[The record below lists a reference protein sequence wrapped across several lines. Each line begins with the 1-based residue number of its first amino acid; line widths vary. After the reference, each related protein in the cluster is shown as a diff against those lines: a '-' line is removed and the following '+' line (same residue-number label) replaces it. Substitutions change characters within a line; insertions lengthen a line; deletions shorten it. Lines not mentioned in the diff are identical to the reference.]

1 MTDKAKQTPLKSIGA
16 QALVELSRKC
26 FHEKLRKKDKFR
38 SLFRVKW
45 SQKFVVVAH
54 ACLYIY
60 GDEESKNYDTAFSM
74 AVFKCVNE
82 HKNGDRYFYLTFN
95 DPDWEHIVF
104 CCDSNKSQKKW
115 MKTLKAAIDQAS
127 DSGIG
132 HDDEAEQTDDED
144 SDDETDNISAMTAA
158 KRPDTYMQINDS
170 DVLSTALQVEPRSAV
185 LMPQNHT
192 RKEHRDDMDNHS
204 KLKSTNY
211 RLSSS
216 SISSTDSESAYLIVS
231 GGKESLV
238 PTAGACCTSKCN
250 NDEEPH
256 YEIPDSNLSPSNKTK
271 QVKSV
276 TTRDKPRSAVPLS
289 QHHNPAG
296 SVQPHLS
303 LVQEAGIPLQE
314 EPLYNNCHGS
324 AQPHLPLVQ
333 EAGLPLQEEPLYNNC
348 QETES
353 INTIGHVSVRLGN
366 SPTAL
371 KKKGKSTKIP
381 VNKHDQPT
389 PKLSTTIRK
398 TLPRS
403 SQSAKLQEDME
414 ARLHKKGS
422 AQQTLPLVQEAG
434 TLTQEEPLYNNC
446 QEHADD
452 QTLTLKMKRAK
463 ELVNHNPDDKDE
475 NCYEDVLQGRGT
487 HDISTDHLGNDGKHS
502 HGQRQIK
509 RETESTNSIGHV
521 SGRQDNSSTALK
533 KKGKITKIPVNV
545 HGQPTPKLSTTIS
558 KTLPRSSQSAK
569 LNEEMKALFHKKG
582 SAQQTLPV
590 VQEAGNLSQE
600 ETLYNNCQDLYENL
614 KRPAQKSVKRD
625 TDKTQ

>member
-238 PTAGACCTSKCN
+238 PT
-250 NDEEPH
+250 
-256 YEIPDSNLSPSNKTK
+256 
-271 QVKSV
+271 
-276 TTRDKPRSAVPLS
+276 
-289 QHHNPAG
+289 
-296 SVQPHLS
+296 
-303 LVQEAGIPLQE
+303 
-314 EPLYNNCHGS
+314 
-324 AQPHLPLVQ
+324 
-333 EAGLPLQEEPLYNNC
+333 
-348 QETES
+348 ETES

-414 ARLHKKGS
+414 ARLHKK
-422 AQQTLPLVQEAG
+422 
-434 TLTQEEPLYNNC
+434 
-446 QEHADD
+446 EHADD

-582 SAQQTLPV
+582 NSHLTEIFVSFDESYLQI
-590 VQEAGNLSQE
+590 EH
-600 ETLYNNCQDLYENL
+600 LYENL